1 MGVAYLYKYL
11 QMMWFWYLRIKSSGV
26 GTLHY
31 LVQLAL
37 KCLLL
42 NMKNNYN
49 TEML

>member
-1 MGVAYLYKYL
+1 MQISSNDMVLG
-11 QMMWFWYLRIKSSGV
+11 FDKSSGV

-42 NMKNNYN
+42 NMKKNYN
-49 TEML
+49 IEML